1 MNSNNYKQKFEE
13 IYIAKTSSMFF
24 VNIDLGLHQEAIK
37 TIKIS
42 RILTIG
48 SYTLNDFERFFSHW
62 TLIFFTLT
70 TLVSHAGVLLSYYS
84 SLIKLYHNSIRPVKV
99 KETNPMQSQINEF
112 YNWFF

>member
-24 VNIDLGLHQEAIK
+24 VNIDLGLHGEAIK

-48 SYTLNDFERFFSHW
+48 SYTLNDFERFFSH
-62 TLIFFTLT
+62 
-70 TLVSHAGVLLSYYS
+70 
-84 SLIKLYHNSIRPVKV
+84 
-99 KETNPMQSQINEF
+99 
-112 YNWFF
+112 